1 MIMMEQSKNK
11 TITKSYLNRDKKT
24 KDLVLLL
31 LGGTAASFS
40 VATLALFHSPALID
54 QKY

>member
-11 TITKSYLNRDKKT
+11 TITKSDLNRDKKT

-31 LGGTAASFS
+31 LGGTASSSS
-40 VATLALFHSPALID
+40 VATLALFYSLAFID
-54 QKY
+54 